1 VYAQVES
8 SLTGGGSG
16 LDQYH
21 EPPLPTATGKKA
33 TTTPTLSKA
42 VEHTLASTKGP
53 NSDVL
58 KMIVAQSDSETL
70 KGTVKFNKNQGVRTS
85 SSFGR
90 SLRAAI
96 VSTGAGSTARLAV
109 LLAAIVGIS
118 TAVGVAAVRKQ
129 RT

>member
-1 VYAQVES
+1 
-8 SLTGGGSG
+8 
-16 LDQYH
+16 
-21 EPPLPTATGKKA
+21 
-33 TTTPTLSKA
+33 
-42 VEHTLASTKGP
+42 
-53 NSDVL
+53 
-58 KMIVAQSDSETL
+58 MIVAQSDSETL

-90 SLRAAI
+90 SLRAAM